1 MRIDGG
7 VRIDRALVLAGR
19 GGGLLFE
26 IAQGLRLSGRG
37 GGIVVRTGWGSRTV
51 GSGKRRGVGRDRGG
65 NDGPDP
71 RQDRQN
77 VAGLGLGAVDRHTA
91 ADPPA
96 RQRG

>member
-1 MRIDGG
+1 M
-7 VRIDRALVLAGR
+7 
-19 GGGLLFE
+19 
-26 IAQGLRLSGRG
+26 
-37 GGIVVRTGWGSRTV
+37 RTGWGSRTV
-51 GSGKRRGVGRDRGG
+51 GSGKRRGVGRDGGG

-96 RQRG
+96 RERG